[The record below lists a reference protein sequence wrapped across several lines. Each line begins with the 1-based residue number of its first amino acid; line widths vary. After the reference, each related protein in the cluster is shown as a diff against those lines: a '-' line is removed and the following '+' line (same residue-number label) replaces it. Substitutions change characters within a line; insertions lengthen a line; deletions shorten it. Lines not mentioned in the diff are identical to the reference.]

1 MSLAANLR
9 TAPPAAGRL
18 DPQALRRDF
27 PIFENNPGLIF
38 LDTAASA
45 QKPRAVIDGV
55 ADFYR
60 HDYANVH
67 RGVYRLS
74 ARSTELYE
82 EAREKVRGFINAADS
97 REIVFVRGATEAI
110 NLVANT
116 FGPAFLKAGDEVV
129 ISELEHHSNIV
140 PWQMLRERIGIK
152 LVVAPIEP
160 TGGLDMAK
168 FETLL
173 GPRTKLVA
181 ITHIANAIG
190 SLLPV
195 ETIVRLAHAKGAKVL
210 IDGCQA
216 VPRMP
221 VDVQALDCDF
231 YAFSGH
237 KMYGPSGIGILY
249 GRLDLLDAMP
259 PWQGGG
265 DMILNVT
272 FEKTTYNET
281 PHKFEAGTPDISGAI
296 GLGMAVD
303 YIEGIGR
310 QRIFDHEEA
319 LTGYGVDVLSQ
330 MPGVRLVGAGQRR
343 FGVLSFEAEGIH
355 PHDLATILDQ
365 HKVAVRAGHHCA
377 QPLMDKL
384 GLAATTRASLGIYN
398 DESDIDALAEAIRA
412 AQAIFNRPR
421 SAR

>member
-1 MSLAANLR
+1 MVSAATLR
-9 TAPPAAGRL
+9 QVPPSAGRL
-18 DPQALRRDF
+18 DPQAVRRDF
-27 PIFENNPGLIF
+27 PIFENNPGLVF

-82 EAREKVRGFINAADS
+82 EARERVRGFVNAADR
-97 REIVFVRGATEAI
+97 REIIFVRGATEAI

-160 TGGLDMAK
+160 TGGLDMTAL
-168 FETLL
+168 ETLI
-173 GPRTKLVA
+173 GPKTKLVA

-195 ETIVRLAHAKGAKVL
+195 ETIVRLAHARGAKVL

-221 VDVQALDCDF
+221 VDVQALGCDF

-310 QRIFDHEEA
+310 ERIFEHEEA

-330 MPGVRLVGAGQRR
+330 MAGVRLIGAGQRR
-343 FGVLSFEAEGIH
+343 FGVLSFEVEGIH
-355 PHDLATILDQ
+355 PHDLATVLDE

-398 DESDIDALAEAIRA
+398 DEGDIDALAGAIRA
-412 AQAIFNRPR
+412 AQALFGRR
-421 SAR
+421 SAG

>member
-1 MSLAANLR
+1 MSLVANLR

-221 VDVQALDCDF
+221 VDVQALGCDF

-365 HKVAVRAGHHCA
+365 HNVAVRAGHHCA

-398 DESDIDALAEAIRA
+398 DESDIDGLAEAIRA

>member
-1 MSLAANLR
+1 MLSAATLR
-9 TAPPAAGRL
+9 DASPAAGRL
-18 DPQALRRDF
+18 DPLALRRDF
-27 PIFENNPGLIF
+27 PVFENNPGLVF

-60 HDYANVH
+60 RDYANVH

-82 EAREKVRGFINAADS
+82 EAREKVRGFVNAADS
-97 REIVFVRGATEAI
+97 REIIFVRGATEAI

-140 PWQMLRERIGIK
+140 PWQMLRDRVGIK

-160 TGGLDMAK
+160 TGGLDMAVL
-168 FETLL
+168 ETLI

-195 ETIVRLAHAKGAKVL
+195 ETIIRLAHAHGAKVL

-221 VDVQALDCDF
+221 VDVQALGCDF
-231 YAFSGH
+231 YVFSGH

-249 GRLDLLDAMP
+249 GKLDLLDAMP

-330 MPGVRLVGAGQRR
+330 MPGVRLIGAGQRR
-343 FGVLSFEAEGIH
+343 FGVLSFEVEGIH

-398 DESDIDALAEAIRA
+398 DEGDIDALAAAIRA
-412 AQAIFNRPR
+412 AQAIFTRPR
-421 SAR
+421 SAG

>member
-1 MSLAANLR
+1 MPL
-9 TAPPAAGRL
+9 AAGRL
-18 DPQALRRDF
+18 DPQAIRRDF
-27 PIFENNPGLIF
+27 PVFENNPGLIF
-38 LDTAASA
+38 LDSAASA

-82 EAREKVRGFINAADS
+82 EAREKLRGFVNAADS
-97 REIVFVRGATEAI
+97 REIIFVRGATEAI

-140 PWQMLRERIGIK
+140 PWQMLRDRIGIE
-152 LVVAPIEP
+152 LVVVPIEP
-160 TGGLDMAK
+160 TGGLDMAA
-168 FETLL
+168 FERLL
-173 GPRTKLVA
+173 GPRTRLVA

-221 VDVQALDCDF
+221 VDVQALGCDF

-237 KMYGPSGIGILY
+237 KMYGPSGIGVLY

-303 YIEGIGR
+303 YVEGIGR
-310 QRIFDHEEA
+310 QCIFDHEEA

-330 MPGVRLVGAGQRR
+330 MPGVRLIGAGQRR
-343 FGVLSFEAEGIH
+343 FGVLSFEVEGIH

-384 GLAATTRASLGIYN
+384 GLAATTRASLGVYN
-398 DESDIDALAEAIRA
+398 DESDIDALAEAIGA
-412 AQAIFNRPR
+412 AQAIFARPR

>member
-1 MSLAANLR
+1 MSSAVNLR
-9 TAPPAAGRL
+9 TTSPAAGRL
-18 DPQALRRDF
+18 DPRGIRRDF
-27 PIFENNPGLIF
+27 PVFENNPGLVF

-60 HDYANVH
+60 RDYANVH

-82 EAREKVRGFINAADS
+82 EAREKLRGFINAADA

-116 FGPAFLKAGDEVV
+116 FGPTFLKSGDEVV

-152 LVVAPIEP
+152 LVVVPIEP
-160 TGGLDMAK
+160 TGGLDMAVL
-168 FETLL
+168 ETLI

-181 ITHIANAIG
+181 MTHIANAIG

-195 ETIVRLAHAKGAKVL
+195 ERIIRLAHTRGAKVL

-216 VPRMP
+216 IPRMK
-221 VDVQALDCDF
+221 VDVRALDCDF

-237 KMYGPSGIGILY
+237 KMYGPSGIGVLY
-249 GRLDLLDAMP
+249 GKLALLDAMP

-310 QRIFDHEEA
+310 ERIFDHEEA

-330 MPGVRLVGAGQRR
+330 MPGVRLIGAGQRR
-343 FGVLSFEAEGIH
+343 FGVLSFEVEGIH

-398 DESDIDALAEAIRA
+398 DESDIDALADAIRA
-412 AQAIFNRPR
+412 AQAIFGRPG
-421 SAR
+421 SAG

>member
-1 MSLAANLR
+1 MSFAANLR
-9 TAPPAAGRL
+9 TAPTAAGRL
-18 DPQALRRDF
+18 DPQVIRHDF
-27 PIFENNPGLIF
+27 PVFENNPGLVF

-140 PWQMLRERIGIK
+140 PWQMLRDRIGIK

-195 ETIVRLAHAKGAKVL
+195 ETIVRLAHANGAKVL

-221 VDVQALDCDF
+221 IDVQALGCDF

-272 FEKTTYNET
+272 FAKTTYNET

-412 AQAIFNRPR
+412 AQAIFARPR